1 LEETWDL
8 LESPIFAA
16 AERDVLDR
24 TFAMLIEGGWGGI
37 FPPNFM
43 DTLPVGV
50 PQDGL
55 TRPLAQVVTQL
66 RRTTN
71 TFYASSG
78 SDGGAEASH
87 ECRPPNVYLPAV
99 DRLPAL
105 LELGDVGFN

>member
-1 LEETWDL
+1 M
-8 LESPIFAA
+8 LESPTFAA
-16 AERDVLDR
+16 AEREVLDV

-37 FPPNFM
+37 FPPKRT
-43 DTLPVGV
+43 DVIVPIGV
-50 PQDGL
+50 PQAGP

-71 TFYASSG
+71 TFYACAG
-78 SDGGAEASH
+78 GDGGADESY
-87 ECRPPNVYLPAV
+87 EGRPPNVYLPAV